1 MKSVVVFA
9 ERKQMAAPPGKHIF
23 GMVTVGTK
31 GQIVIP
37 KKARKVFNIKPGDQ
51 LMLIGD
57 EKQGLAIITSNELT
71 HILSTIIGDQKD
83 DSDTNK

>member
-1 MKSVVVFA
+1 MD
-9 ERKQMAAPPGKHIF
+9 APPGKHIF

-31 GQIVIP
+31 GQIIIP

-51 LMLIGD
+51 LMLVGD

-71 HILSTIIGDQKD
+71 KIFSTIMGGQKD